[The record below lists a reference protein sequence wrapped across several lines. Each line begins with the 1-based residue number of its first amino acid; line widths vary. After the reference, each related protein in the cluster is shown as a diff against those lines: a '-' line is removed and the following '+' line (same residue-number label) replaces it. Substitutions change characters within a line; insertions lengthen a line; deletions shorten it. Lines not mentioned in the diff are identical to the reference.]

1 MGLQLGTAKIG
12 LGVANGVLTLT
23 LSVLQ
28 SSLFRE
34 LKDTWYRASDVVD
47 TVKRKVELAINQAR
61 GQLSNAKKLLEAVEL
76 TLKGDFEGAERQAKQ
91 MVTQAQ
97 KLYDDY
103 RVQQDLESEKLRL
116 QLIALK
122 NSALSTAVTTAEGAL
137 ELAKNNNVAF
147 KVAQAGLD
155 AVKVLEGAV
164 YQTLSAL
171 IKAAANLCDIRVVK
185 LDGTI
190 KANAKDQKAF
200 TIHMEGTLVGQDFN
214 FDIHYTPGQT
224 TDFLER
230 LAKRA
235 FEHLKIA

>member
-1 MGLQLGTAKIG
+1 M
-12 LGVANGVLTLT
+12 
-23 LSVLQ
+23 
-28 SSLFRE
+28 
-34 LKDTWYRASDVVD
+34 D
-47 TVKRKVELAINQAR
+47 TVKRKVELAINQVR
-61 GQLSNAKKLLEAVEL
+61 DQLSNAKKLLEVLEL
-76 TLKGDFEGAERQAKQ
+76 TLKGDFEGAERQAKE

-97 KLYDDY
+97 KIYDDY

-116 QLIALK
+116 QLNALK
-122 NSALSTAVTTAEGAL
+122 NSALTTAVTTAEGAL

-171 IKAAANLCDIRVVK
+171 IKVAGDLCDIRVVK
-185 LDGTI
+185 LNGTI

-200 TIHMEGTLVGQDFN
+200 IIHMEGTLVGQDFD
-214 FDIHYTPGQT
+214 FDIYYTPGQT
-224 TDFLER
+224 ADFLES